1 MNPSNPN
8 HHRQTT
14 SLVTGAGPWRHG
26 VEPQNMLERHDIRSH
41 YPAAYRVADIGADNQ
56 TRTAADPRTQDLPN
70 PSSTPAATVRTNLSQ
85 ALFSFGTP
93 RRRENGCRVARRR
106 RSDYGPVSP

>member
-1 MNPSNPN
+1 VKAEFSEGG
-8 HHRQTT
+8 
-14 SLVTGAGPWRHG
+14 LALDVD
-26 VEPQNMLERHDIRSH
+26 V
-41 YPAAYRVADIGADNQ
+41 
-56 TRTAADPRTQDLPN
+56 
-70 PSSTPAATVRTNLSQ
+70 SQ